1 MDRISLPR
9 DILRSLGEDLD
20 EESKKERDIITSNRV
35 KLTEY
40 IHDVTLLFPYMKE
53 KGVFTVGDCDLVRV
67 EPTGT
72 LKVDKFVDIFLTKG
86 PKAIGVFH
94 EALDAHFPAVFDYL
108 AWLFT
113 NAGVQLPPSRQL
125 RGMRDL
131 VYCVQSLCIQCKGVG
146 FAQPSSLLVRA
157 ATHLCKL
164 AMILH
169 QITTCV
175 TKMTINQ
182 RTAPFN
188 FTIHHLFHTCMVMN
202 IVCPLSL
209 FTN

>member
-1 MDRISLPR
+1 MDRSSLPR

-53 KGVFTVGDCDLVRV
+53 KGVFTVGDCDLVRA

-113 NAGVQLPPSRQL
+113 NACVQLPPSRQL
-125 RGMRDL
+125 RGMQELLDCL
-131 VYCVQSLCIQCKGVG
+131 HPHCILMKGWVYTAH
-146 FAQPSSLLVRA
+146 FF
-157 ATHLCKL
+157 TKL
-164 AMILH
+164 EQLN
-169 QITTCV
+169 TC
-175 TKMTINQ
+175 
-182 RTAPFN
+182 
-188 FTIHHLFHTCMVMN
+188 CMPCGAN
-202 IVCPLSL
+202 
-209 FTN
+209 